1 MNVPAQTGALEGVV
15 SDQSGAVVAGAT
27 VKLTPSSGRETS
39 TTSAQDGHY
48 GFSSL
53 LPGVYT
59 IQAFAPSLATPEP
72 LRVSL
77 GPNRQTVN
85 LQMRVVLAA
94 QNIAVQENAGTA
106 VNTDASA
113 NASATVLRGHDLDA
127 LADDPNDLATDL
139 QALAG
144 PSAGPNGGQVYIDG
158 FSGGELPSKG
168 SILEIR
174 INQNPFSPEYEKLG
188 LGRIEILTKPGTDKF
203 RGSAFYNFA
212 HDAWN
217 SRNPYASEKAA
228 FFLREWGGNVGGPM
242 GKRTSFFVDTR
253 RDATDNGSIVNTVIL
268 DPVSFRPVPFT
279 DVFEVPQRAIRVSPR
294 VDHQLNP
301 VHSLTF
307 RYALTNMDV
316 PGAGVG
322 SFNLRS
328 RAYDARTSNQTVQA
342 GDTAVIGT
350 NLINELRFQFFRT
363 SFREAPFMSA
373 PAIQVTGSFTG
384 GGAQVGNSSDVQ
396 NNFEFQDYVSLA
408 RGAHTM
414 RLGVRLRATAQDNVS
429 TQNFGGTFIFSG
441 GTGPRLDARDQPIA
455 DASGGFMQEPLQSI
469 EQYRRTVVFQ
479 QRGLSAARIRELG
492 GGATQFTVSAGE
504 PSLSL
509 RQFDAGLF
517 AGDDWRVR
525 PNLTLSLGLR
535 YEAQTNIADWRDL
548 APRVAIAWAP
558 RGRRGNHMKTV
569 VRAGFG
575 IFYDRFSLS
584 NTLAA
589 KRYNSTIQ
597 RQYVLSNPD
606 SFPSPPDV
614 SASTSISSNIVEKVS
629 GRLSAPYLMQSIV
642 GVERELPFKTTVA
655 LTYANSHGLHMLR
668 SRDINAPLPGSW
680 DPAIPGSGV
689 YASGFSGPIF
699 LIESAGLYNQNQL
712 LVNVNTKAGSKLSLN
727 GTYAINKALS
737 NTDGV
742 NTFPANQYDLH
753 GEYGPASTDIRHRGS
768 LAGTIDVPW
777 GVRLNP
783 LLTVESGAPF
793 NITAGQDLYG
803 TTLLNSRP
811 GPALNPSKP
820 GVIETR
826 YGLLD
831 PNPEHGQPVLPR
843 NFGRGPGLIMMNLR
857 VSKTIA
863 LGPLEENGAPAK
875 PSRPWNLILS
885 MSIRNLINHNNPGT
899 IIGNITSPLFGQANQ
914 PAGSRDLGG
923 GGFSEAANNRRLE
936 MQVRFTF

>member
-1 MNVPAQTGALEGVV
+1 MPAQTGSLEGVV

-27 VKLTPSSGRETS
+27 VKLTQQSGRETS
-39 TTSAQDGHY
+39 TTSAHDGHY
-48 GFSSL
+48 GFSGL
-53 LPGVYT
+53 LPGAYT

-72 LRVSL
+72 LRVSV
-77 GPNRQTVN
+77 GSGWQTAN
-85 LQMRVVLAA
+85 LQLRVVLAA
-94 QNIAVQENAGTA
+94 QNIAVRENAGTA
-106 VNTDASA
+106 ISTDASS
-113 NASATVLRGHDLDA
+113 NASATVLREHDLDA

-158 FSGGELPSKG
+158 FSGGELPSKD
-168 SILEIR
+168 SIREIR
-174 INQNPFSPEYEKLG
+174 INQNPFSPEFEKLG
-188 LGRIEILTKPGTDKF
+188 LGRIEILTKPGADKF

-212 HDAWN
+212 HHAWN
-217 SRNPYASEKAA
+217 SRNPYASEKAP
-228 FFLREWGGNVGGPM
+228 FFLREWGGNIGGPI

-268 DPVSFRPVPFT
+268 DPATFRPVPFT

-294 VDHQLNP
+294 IDHQLNSA
-301 VHSLTF
+301 HSLTF

-328 RAYDARTSNQTVQA
+328 RAYDARTFNQTVQA
-342 GDTAVIGT
+342 GDTTVIGA

-363 SFREAPFMSA
+363 NFREAPITIG
-373 PAIQVTGSFTG
+373 PAIQVTGSFIG
-384 GGAQVGNSSDVQ
+384 GGAQVGNSSDLQ
-396 NNFEFQDYVSLA
+396 NSFELQDYVSFV
-408 RGAHTM
+408 RGAHTS
-414 RLGVRLRATAQDNVS
+414 RFGVRLRATAQDNVS
-429 TQNFGGTFIFSG
+429 TQNFGGTFVFSG
-441 GTGPRLDARDQPIA
+441 GTGPRLDAGDQPVA
-455 DASGGFMQEPLQSI
+455 DASGGFVPQPLQSI
-469 EQYRRTVVFQ
+469 EQYRRTLVFQ

-492 GGATQFTVSAGE
+492 GGATQFTISAGE
-504 PSLSL
+504 PSLSV

-517 AGDDWRVR
+517 AGDDWRVL
-525 PNLTLSLGLR
+525 PNLTLSIGLR
-535 YEAQTNIADWRDL
+535 YEAQTNIGDWRNL

-558 RGRRGNHMKTV
+558 GSRSNSHAKTV

-589 KRYNSTIQ
+589 ERYDGTIQ
-597 RQYVLSNPD
+597 RQYVFSNPD
-606 SFPSPPDV
+606 SFPSPPTM
-614 SASTSISSNIVEKVS
+614 STSTSVSSSIVQRVS
-629 GRLSAPYLMQSIV
+629 GRLRAPYLMQSII

-655 LTYANSHGLHMLR
+655 LNYANSHGLHMLR
-668 SRDINAPLPGSW
+668 SRDINAPLPGTWS
-680 DPAIPGSGV
+680 PAFPASGV
-689 YASGFSGPIF
+689 YPSGATGPIF
-699 LIESAGLYNQNQL
+699 LMESAGLYNQNQL
-712 LVNVNTKAGSKLSLN
+712 LVNVNTKARSRLSLN

-742 NTFPANQYDLH
+742 NTFPANQYDLR
-753 GEYGPASTDIRHRGS
+753 GEYGPALTDIRHRGS
-768 LAGTIDVPW
+768 LAGTIDAFW

-783 LLTVESGAPF
+783 LVTLESGAPF

-811 GPALNPSKP
+811 ALALNPSEP
-820 GVIETR
+820 GVVETR

-831 PNPEHGQPVLPR
+831 PNPEPGQPVLPR
-843 NFGRGPGLIMMNLR
+843 NFGRGPGSIMINLR

-863 LGPLEENGAPAK
+863 LGRLEGNGGPAK
-875 PSRPWNLILS
+875 PSRPWSLILS
-885 MSIRNLINHNNPGT
+885 MSIRNLINHTNPGP